1 MFKIFDRSKAASK
14 SLASPLIK
22 EPAYGSD
29 EMINGLQ
36 KDMDEIYLGIKKLRL
51 TNSILIETNK
61 EKDIEIIA
69 LKAIISNLR
78 KQKVY
83 AGQKFYDP
91 NNHRLPTIYLCARW
105 NEWYMI
111 RNQNQVQPFIMHNSE
126 FQDLYGHYV
135 LMPKQSAN
143 IKNLK

>member
-22 EPAYGSD
+22 DPAYGSD

-111 RNQNQVQPFIMHNSE
+111 RQQNEAEPRIISAETFNNV
-126 FQDLYGHYV
+126 YGEYV
-135 LMPKQSAN
+135 LMPKQNAN